1 MENPEAATS
10 SKKVTNLVIKL
21 VTCLSILLPFAAA
34 LFYVHLFGVNVFF
47 ADEWRFVPLVQKLD
61 SDTLSVGDLFAPH
74 YQHMYFF
81 PWTVMLLL
89 GTLTGYDTVALM
101 YLMQI
106 CFLVTSVVLFFA
118 FKGDFKHRL
127 PLSILLFA
135 PIPFLVF
142 SFRHFENMLWGNQIS
157 FAFSQ
162 TFAVL
167 ALYLNYVAQNK
178 EFGKL
183 FSLLSL
189 FGLALVSATIASF
202 SAVQGLLV
210 WPAGI
215 FLFLIGPSKRSVKN
229 FLLGAWGLI
238 GLVEW
243 IFYFVE
249 DVNFKASTSFLSYD
263 LGHPVTGLNY
273 FLTLLGGSLFWQD
286 DLALGGGLLLVCLV
300 VAGLALILKNGRFKE
315 NSFWVALLLF
325 SLLSMMAI
333 TVGRSGLSDQLWV
346 QAIQSRYAVFSIL
359 TVISIYA
366 VFAKLAWEIRSR
378 VTIAFLVV
386 LLGLVLPSIP
396 TSYLLGLNRGEATK
410 AYREGTAQILLN
422 YKSQPDELPKLGVR
436 PKDIKPYL
444 PFLERRN
451 YNVFAERDTI
461 ESGDADNP

>member
-1 MENPEAATS
+1 METPEATT
-10 SKKVTNLVIKL
+10 SKKVTNLVVKL
-21 VTCLSILLPFAAA
+21 VPCLSIFLPFGAAV
-34 LFYVHLFGVNVFF
+34 FYVHLFGVNVFF

-61 SDTLSVGDLFAPH
+61 SGTLTIGDLLAHH
-74 YQHMYFF
+74 YQHIYFF

-89 GTLTGYDTVALM
+89 GTLTGYDTVPLM
-101 YLMQI
+101 YLVQI

-118 FKGDFKHRL
+118 FKGDLKHRL
-127 PLSILLFA
+127 PLSIILFA

-167 ALYLNYVAQNK
+167 ALYLNYVSQNK
-178 EFGKL
+178 DFGKL

-189 FGLALVSATIASF
+189 SVLALVSATVASF

-210 WPAGI
+210 WPAG
-215 FLFLIGPSKRSVKN
+215 LFLILIGPLKRSVKN
-229 FLLGAWGLI
+229 ILLGAWGLI
-238 GLVEW
+238 GLGEW

-249 DVNFKASTSFLSYD
+249 DVNFKTSTSFSSYV

-286 DLALGGGLLLVCLV
+286 DLALGGGLLLVCFVVSGLV
-300 VAGLALILKNGRFKE
+300 LIIKNGRMKE
-315 NSFWVALLLF
+315 DSFWGALLLF
-325 SLLSMMAI
+325 SLLSVMAI

-346 QAIQSRYAVFSIL
+346 KAIQSRYAVFSIL
-359 TVISIYA
+359 TVVSIYA
-366 VFAKLAWEIRSR
+366 IFVKLAWEIRSR
-378 VTIAFLVV
+378 VTIAFLIV

-396 TSYLLGLNRGEATK
+396 TSYLLGLNHGEATK
-410 AYREGTAQILLN
+410 AYREETQRILLN

-451 YNVFAERDTI
+451 YNVFAERDSI
-461 ESGDADNP
+461 ESRGADDP

>member
-1 MENPEAATS
+1 METPEAATS
-10 SKKVTNLVIKL
+10 SKKVTSLVIKL
-21 VTCLSILLPFAAA
+21 VPCLSVVLPFGAA

-47 ADEWRFVPLVQKLD
+47 ADEWRFVPLVLKLD
-61 SDTLSVGDLFAPH
+61 SNMLTIGDLFAHH
-74 YQHMYFF
+74 YQHIYFL

-89 GTLTGYDTVALM
+89 GTLTGYDTVPLM
-101 YLMQI
+101 YLVQI
-106 CFLVTSVVLFFA
+106 CFLVTSVVLFLA
-118 FKGDFKHRL
+118 FKRDLKHHP

-167 ALYLNYVAQNK
+167 ALYLGYVSQNK
-178 EFGKL
+178 DFGKL

-189 FGLALVSATIASF
+189 LVLALVSATVASF

-215 FLFLIGPSKRSVKN
+215 FQILIAPIKRPVKN

-238 GLVEW
+238 GLGEW
-243 IFYFVE
+243 IFYLVG
-249 DVNFKASTSFLSYD
+249 DVYFKASTSFLSYA
-263 LGHPVTGLNY
+263 LGHPVTGLDY
-273 FLTLLGGSLFWQD
+273 FLTLLGGSLFWRE

-300 VAGLALILKNGRFKE
+300 VAGLVLVHKSGRLKE

-325 SLLSMMAI
+325 SLLSVTAI
-333 TVGRSGLSDQLWV
+333 TVGRFGLSDQLWV
-346 QAIQSRYAVFSIL
+346 KPMQSRYAIFSIL
-359 TVISIYA
+359 TVVSIHA
-366 VFAKLAWEIRSR
+366 IFVKLAWERRSR

-396 TSYLLGLNRGEATK
+396 TSYLLGLEHGETTK
-410 AYREGTAQILLN
+410 AYREETAQILLN

-436 PKDIKPYL
+436 PKDVKPYL
-444 PFLERRN
+444 PFLESRN

-461 ESGDADNP
+461 ESRGADAP

>member
-1 MENPEAATS
+1 
-10 SKKVTNLVIKL
+10 
-21 VTCLSILLPFAAA
+21 
-34 LFYVHLFGVNVFF
+34 
-47 ADEWRFVPLVQKLD
+47 
-61 SDTLSVGDLFAPH
+61 
-74 YQHMYFF
+74 
-81 PWTVMLLL
+81 
-89 GTLTGYDTVALM
+89 
-101 YLMQI
+101 
-106 CFLVTSVVLFFA
+106 
-118 FKGDFKHRL
+118 
-127 PLSILLFA
+127 
-135 PIPFLVF
+135 
-142 SFRHFENMLWGNQIS
+142 MLWGNQIS

>member
-1 MENPEAATS
+1 MENPEAAI

-21 VTCLSILLPFAAA
+21 VPFLSIFLPFGAAV
-34 LFYVHLFGVNVFF
+34 FYVHLFGVNVFF

-61 SDTLSVGDLFAPH
+61 SDTLTIGDLFAH
-74 YQHMYFF
+74 HSQHIYFF

-89 GTLTGYDTVALM
+89 GTLTRYDTVPLM
-101 YLMQI
+101 YLVQI

-118 FKGDFKHRL
+118 FKGDFKHHL

-162 TFAVL
+162 TFAVV
-167 ALYLNYVAQNK
+167 ALYLNYVSQNK
-178 EFGKL
+178 DFGKL
-183 FSLLSL
+183 FSVLSL
-189 FGLALVSATIASF
+189 FALALVSATVASF

-215 FLFLIGPSKRSVKN
+215 FLLLIGPLKRSVKN
-229 FLLGAWGLI
+229 FLLGVWGLI
-238 GLVEW
+238 GLGEW

-249 DVNFKASTSFLSYD
+249 DVNFKTSTSFFYD

-300 VAGLALILKNGRFKE
+300 VAGLVLILKNGRLKE

-325 SLLSMMAI
+325 SLLSLMAI

-346 QAIQSRYAVFSIL
+346 KAIQSRYAVFSIL
-359 TVISIYA
+359 TVVSIYV
-366 VFAKLAWEIRSR
+366 VFVKLAWEIRSR

-396 TSYLLGLNRGEATK
+396 TSYLLGLNSGEATK
-410 AYREGTAQILLN
+410 AYREETAQILLN
-422 YKSQPDELPKLGVR
+422 YKSQPIELSKFGVR
-436 PKDIKPYL
+436 PEDIKPYL
-444 PFLERRN
+444 PFLESHR
-451 YNVFAERDTI
+451 YNVFAKRDAI
-461 ESGDADNP
+461 ESGGADDP

>member
-1 MENPEAATS
+1 
-10 SKKVTNLVIKL
+10 V
-21 VTCLSILLPFAAA
+21 
-34 LFYVHLFGVNVFF
+34 YLFGVNVFF
-47 ADEWRFVPLVQKLD
+47 ADEWSIVPLVQKLD
-61 SDTLSVGDLFAPH
+61 SDTLTIGDLFAH
-74 YQHMYFF
+74 YYQHIYFF

-89 GTLTGYDTVALM
+89 GTLTGYDSVPLM
-101 YLMQI
+101 YLVQI

-118 FKGDFKHRL
+118 FKGDKHSL
-127 PLSILLFA
+127 PLSIVLFA

-167 ALYLNYVAQNK
+167 ALYLNYVSQNK
-178 EFGKL
+178 DFGKL

-189 FGLALVSATIASF
+189 SVLALVSATVASF

-215 FLFLIGPSKRSVKN
+215 FLILIGPLKRSVKS
-229 FLLGAWGLI
+229 FLLGAWGVI
-238 GLVEW
+238 GLGEW

-249 DVNFKASTSFLSYD
+249 DVNETSTSFLSYA
-263 LGHPVTGLNY
+263 LAHPVTGLNY
-273 FLTLLGGSLFWQD
+273 FLTLLGGSLFWRD

-300 VAGLALILKNGRFKE
+300 VAGLVLVLKNGRLKE

-325 SLLSMMAI
+325 SLLSLMAI

-346 QAIQSRYAVFSIL
+346 GAMQSRYAVFSIL
-359 TVISIYA
+359 TVVSIYT
-366 VFAKLAWEIRSR
+366 VFVKLAWEIRSR

-410 AYREGTAQILLN
+410 AYREETQQIILN

-436 PKDIKPYL
+436 PKDIEPYL
-444 PFLERRN
+444 PFLERNN
-451 YNVFAERDTI
+451 YNVFAERDTV
-461 ESGDADNP
+461 ESGSANDL